1 VGGALKVSNSTLGIL
16 VAGVVVIALVY
27 LLFTYYNQGNEH
39 DSLSLQIAT
48 DTRTAAGLDAQ
59 KVPLQTK
66 KTQVS
71 DQLAL
76 AKTVL
81 DQAGAS
87 NSLPLESIAY
97 GEELFKTADTFQV
110 QIVNLAI
117 SKPSLA
123 KIDNLNYR
131 VMDINLDI
139 NGQMDGIAGF
149 IQTLTNGPSF
159 GGVSIGNISISQMNS
174 ATAQPHLH
182 VSLRAYQYSGA

>member
-1 VGGALKVSNSTLGIL
+1 MKVSNSTLGIL
-16 VAGVVVIALVY
+16 VAGVVIIGLVY
-27 LLFTYYNQGNEH
+27 LLFTYYDQGTER
-39 DSLSLQIAT
+39 DSLSLQIKA
-48 DTRTAAGLDAQ
+48 DTQTAAGLDTQ
-59 KVPLQTK
+59 KLSLQTK

-76 AKTVL
+76 AKTVF

-131 VMDINLDI
+131 VMDINLDF

-149 IQTLTNGPSF
+149 IQTLANGPSF
-159 GGVSIGNISISQMNS
+159 GGVSIGSVAISQMNS
-174 ATAQPHLH
+174 GTAQPHLH
-182 VSLRAYQYSGA
+182 ISLRAYQYSGA